1 MNYIKLL
8 RPSHWIK
15 NIFVFMPLFF
25 AEQFLN
31 IPLLVN
37 TIVMFFSFSFMA
49 SAIYCL
55 NDIID
60 VEADRL
66 HPVKNKRPIASGAV
80 SVPMA
85 YFMMVVMIVLSIAI
99 LSFTSI
105 SMIKGICVVT
115 IYLILNIAYCLIL
128 KRYAII
134 DICILSF
141 GFVLRIIAGGVVTGI
156 LISQWLVM
164 MTFLLTL
171 FLAIAKRRDDVLKM
185 EATGMAPRH
194 NTKRYNLTFVNEALT
209 ITGGVMLV
217 CYIMYTVSPEASEN
231 FNTRYLY
238 LTSIFVLVGLLRYI
252 QLAVVDEKTGDPT
265 KVLLHD
271 CFTQCIVA
279 AWVLSFLIIIY
290 VL

>member
-66 HPVKNKRPIASGAV
+66 HPVKSKRPIASGAV

-279 AWVLSFLIIIY
+279 AWGLSFLIIIY